1 MLPTS
6 VRASR
11 ASLLRF
17 RSDAQHLLTS
27 RAGRL
32 GVLHTKSVSRLLPVD
47 IRLGRIP
54 CHRHL
59 AKRWATSTTPH
70 STASDPADIEAMRC
84 LEQGT
89 QKLEE
94 NDLQG
99 AKELYRRSVEIKR
112 NASSLFNLGV
122 THYHLSTSLFPIYE
136 KNIQAMP
143 ISYSLVEEFDEAIAA
158 WKESIEL
165 QPDSPDVHTSKHSS
179 VVTSRCADMTR
190 NPSHISDLASAY
202 IISPVSRPDLA
213 LHHLHIAASLAPEDP
228 EIAFNLAAVLEAT
241 GQLEEALNYYKR
253 AEDNGVER
261 AAMHIRNV
269 SAKILGKTFKA
280 AQEADRQGSP
290 DIPRKPG
297 S

>member
-6 VRASR
+6 LRALRVSP
-11 ASLLRF
+11 LRF
-17 RSDAQHLLTS
+17 RTDAHHLLVS
-27 RAGRL
+27 RGGRL
-32 GVLHTKSVSRLLPVD
+32 GLLHTRSVPRSLPVD

-99 AKELYRRSVEIKR
+99 AKELYRRSVQIKR

-122 THYHLSTSLFPIYE
+122 THYHL
-136 KNIQAMP
+136 K
-143 ISYSLVEEFDEAIAA
+143 EFDEAIAA

-165 QPDSPDVHTSKHSS
+165 QPDSPDVHT
-179 VVTSRCADMTR
+179 
-190 NPSHISDLASAY
+190 NLASA
-202 IISPVSRPDLA
+202 
-213 LHHLHIAASLAPEDP
+213 IAASLAPEDP

-241 GQLEEALNYYKR
+241 GQLEEALTYYKC
-253 AEDNGVER
+253 AKENGVEQLK
-261 AAMHIRNV
+261 IIFDIFQV
-269 SAKILGKTFKA
+269 SAKILGKTLKA
-280 AQEADRQGSP
+280 VQETEPQGQP
-290 DIPRKPG
+290 VIPKKPE

>member
-17 RSDAQHLLTS
+17 RTDAQHLLTS

-32 GVLHTKSVSRLLPVD
+32 GVLHTKSVSRSLPVD

-122 THYHLSTSLFPIYE
+122 THYHL
-136 KNIQAMP
+136 K
-143 ISYSLVEEFDEAIAA
+143 EFDEAIAA

-165 QPDSPDVHTSKHSS
+165 QPDSPDVHT
-179 VVTSRCADMTR
+179 
-190 NPSHISDLASAY
+190 NLASAY

-213 LHHLHIAASLAPEDP
+213 LHHLQHVPTLCPYHMRCLLLFSSIAASLAPEDP

-269 SAKILGKTFKA
+269 SAKILGKTLKA
-280 AQEADRQGSP
+280 AQEADRQGSS
-290 DIPRKPG
+290 DVPRKPG